1 MATHER
7 TVGGDPAQGAQVVV
21 GGAGA
26 PAAVLALL
34 LGGFLSVAWGE
45 VSASEV
51 DATPMA
57 GPPHLWVADRDGGA
71 LVAYDREL
79 LEVRRI
85 ALELPVELAVR
96 ADRGLWV
103 ICAGEA
109 GATGPHVL
117 RRLDL
122 DGKQAC
128 AVQLEAVLDL
138 ETLEGGDALVV
149 ELRPGGARRVL
160 RIAADGAVTLVE
172 ASADAFCVAG
182 RRGQVLVGGESG
194 ELRLHGPGPM
204 APRQRAFGGVLGDLA
219 PGPEEGTWWVLDC
232 QGGPNAHRLALLG
245 PDLTSR
251 WQVSAGIGALHLTEV
266 PHAERVWLCD
276 ATGAFARRFGP
287 GGVRELA
294 YVPLPLV
301 GADRGSARADG
312 SVVFAAP
319 GALVHLDANGAPAA
333 GQAGLDFAVDLD
345 FVRWP

>member
-1 MATHER
+1 METHER
-7 TVGGDPAQGAQVVV
+7 TVGGEDGAE
-21 GGAGA
+21 GRTGASKA
-26 PAAVLALL
+26 PATALALL

-45 VSASEV
+45 VSVSEV
-51 DATPMA
+51 DSLQPA

-71 LVAYDREL
+71 LIAFDREL

-85 ALELPVELAVR
+85 PQERPVELAVR

-103 ICAGEA
+103 ICAGES

-117 RRLDL
+117 RRFEA
-122 DGKQAC
+122 DGKLGVEVA
-128 AVQLEAVLDL
+128 LEAVLDL

-149 ELRPGGARRVL
+149 ELRPGGGRRVL
-160 RIAADGAVTLVE
+160 RVAEDGAVAVVE
-172 ASADAFCVAG
+172 TSTDAFSVAG

-194 ELRLHGPGPM
+194 ALRLHGPGP
-204 APRQRAFGGVLGDLA
+204 ADTRQRAFGGVLGDLA

-245 PDLTSR
+245 RDLSSR
-251 WQVSAGIGALHLTEV
+251 WQVSAGIGALHLAEV
-266 PHAERVWLCD
+266 PFAERVWLCD
-276 ATGAFARRFGP
+276 ASGAFARRFGP

-294 YVPLPLV
+294 WVPLSLV

-319 GALVHLDANGAPAA
+319 GALLHLDASGAPAPA
-333 GQAGLDFAVDLD
+333 QGGLDFAVDLD